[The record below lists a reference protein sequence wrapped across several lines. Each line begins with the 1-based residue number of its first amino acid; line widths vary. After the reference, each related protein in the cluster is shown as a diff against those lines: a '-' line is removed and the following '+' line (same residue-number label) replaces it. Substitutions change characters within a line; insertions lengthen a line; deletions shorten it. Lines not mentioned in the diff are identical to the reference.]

1 MKDSRAFPE
10 RASGVTRRD
19 LNRGKLSGAEVH
31 RAARG
36 VTGKPVSFGIPD
48 AFMGKART
56 GVLRADARP
65 WEWEDVRATT
75 DRDGVHLAHIGER
88 AELLLRDGRLIPGA
102 GYSTASST
110 ARRSLARVG
119 AILRLRARGR
129 YLVHAGAVVDPSG
142 GAWLLAGDSGSAK
155 STLARALVTQGWS
168 LLADDGVLI
177 ADGDG
182 GVMACAWRACG
193 PVEEEIVRQAPMRRI
208 VFLARSERDRVL
220 RVGPAVAL
228 ASLVRQSP
236 WVLIDD
242 EDAPRHLTLLAA
254 VAESVPAYHLAHT
267 EGQLE
272 ELPRTL
278 AALS

>member
-1 MKDSRAFPE
+1 
-10 RASGVTRRD
+10 
-19 LNRGKLSGAEVH
+19 
-31 RAARG
+31 
-36 VTGKPVSFGIPD
+36 
-48 AFMGKART
+48 MGNART

-75 DRDGVHLAHIGER
+75 DRDGVQLAHTREQ
-88 AELLLRDGRLIPGA
+88 AHLLLRGGRLIRGA
-102 GYSTASST
+102 GYDTASSG

-129 YLVHAGAVVDPSG
+129 YLVHASAVVDPSG
-142 GAWLLAGDSGSAK
+142 GAWLLAGDSGSGK
-155 STLARALVTQGWS
+155 STLAWVLVRQGWS
-168 LLADDGVLI
+168 LLGDDGVLI
-177 ADGDG
+177 EDGDG
-182 GVMACAWRACG
+182 GVIARAWRGPLRVSLGLSNRFPQLQALAPRVAPRDERERV
-193 PVEEEIVRQAPMRRI
+193 PVEEPIVREAPVRKV

-254 VAESVPAYHLAHT
+254 VAESVPAYHLAHS
-267 EGQLE
+267 EAQLG

-278 AALS
+278 GALS